1 MKRALLLILLW
12 NFAGAYE
19 LSFAQFVTLVEKNSI
34 DLIKNKAQF
43 DADLQ
48 DQRANMSWGV
58 SSVESEVSMGKSAG
72 GGMGVDSSAMFVLS
86 PRLPWV
92 TSMLKQSLQTRTL
105 QYQKNYD
112 LLKNLTIIGAKRV
125 YFSYLLTKEKFEIYK
140 QKERNF
146 FSQLNIAEAK
156 FRSGSVSKRDYV
168 NFKTS
173 YYDAKAARVQTQKQL
188 MDLEAV
194 LAKMLGAGLKD
205 SEVKV
210 LDLQFG
216 YLDIKQEKLKEMI
229 AASPYVEILDL
240 NAKAHGINAKA
251 SSYERW
257 DSVSI
262 GAGFQNSTAD
272 AISQNQGTI
281 RLQVPIPLTG
291 KYDHLKKK
299 FLVLQS
305 AALREGEVTKHNVE
319 MQALSYHKQLQ
330 IKREYID
337 VHKESID
344 SKKALMEMGK
354 VAYESQKISLF
365 EYLAYQNAYMDALIN
380 MTEAK
385 MEYIQ
390 TQTFLE
396 ETLGVVL
403 GKGK

>member
-194 LAKMLGAGLKD
+194 LAKMLGTGLKD

-210 LDLQFG
+210 LDLQ
-216 YLDIKQEKLKEMI
+216 
-229 AASPYVEILDL
+229 
-240 NAKAHGINAKA
+240 
-251 SSYERW
+251 
-257 DSVSI
+257 
-262 GAGFQNSTAD
+262 
-272 AISQNQGTI
+272 
-281 RLQVPIPLTG
+281 
-291 KYDHLKKK
+291 
-299 FLVLQS
+299 
-305 AALREGEVTKHNVE
+305 
-319 MQALSYHKQLQ
+319 LS
-330 IKREYID
+330 
-337 VHKESID
+337 
-344 SKKALMEMGK
+344 
-354 VAYESQKISLF
+354 
-365 EYLAYQNAYMDALIN
+365 LIH
-380 MTEAK
+380 
-385 MEYIQ
+385 I
-390 TQTFLE
+390 
-396 ETLGVVL
+396 
-403 GKGK
+403 